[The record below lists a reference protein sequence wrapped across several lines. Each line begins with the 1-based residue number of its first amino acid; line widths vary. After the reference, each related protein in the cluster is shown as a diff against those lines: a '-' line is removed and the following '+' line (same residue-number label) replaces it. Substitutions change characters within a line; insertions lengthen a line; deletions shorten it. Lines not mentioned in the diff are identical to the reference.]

1 MPVHTH
7 PSDTAQNVETQHLAS
22 PQADTVLKPHTA
34 QYLSG
39 FPTSEPSDSALASI
53 DTLAVMEVPTAGTA
67 QPFSRSPLHDTP
79 SMALLLAGL
88 LAVALSYHTGYK
100 YIGNLMHYM
109 FSTRR
114 RGNLFED
121 HTLHETTML
130 TALMANTCIVEGF
143 FIYAAIQ
150 HFCPSLAPALKG
162 NTFLHIA
169 LFTALAVGFTFAQW
183 LVFKVLGYTFTD
195 KVGARLWVEGFKATQ
210 SLVGLLLLPVLVL
223 LLLYPAHTKLLLT
236 IAASLYLVARLIFIV
251 KGFRIFYSNLPSIVY
266 FLLYLCAVEI
276 VPLAVMAGLTVWL
289 CGTLSL

>member
-1 MPVHTH
+1 MPVNVHHTN
-7 PSDTAQNVETQHLAS
+7 TAHTVETQNVAS
-22 PQADTVLKPHTA
+22 RQTDTVAKPYSA
-34 QYLSG
+34 QYRDG
-39 FPTSEPSDSALASI
+39 FPVSEASDSTLGSI
-53 DTLAVMEVPTAGTA
+53 DTLAVMEVPSAGKA
-67 QPFSRSPLHDTP
+67 QPFARSPLHDTP
-79 SMALLLAGL
+79 SMALLLGGL
-88 LAVALSYHTGYK
+88 LAVALSYHSGYK

-143 FIYAAIQ
+143 IIYYAVQ
-150 HFCPSLAPALKG
+150 MFYPSLAPLLKG
-162 NTFLHIA
+162 NTFLHIG
-169 LFTALAVGFTFAQW
+169 LFTALAIVFLIAQW
-183 LVFKVLGYTFTD
+183 VIFKVLGYTFTD

-223 LLLYPAHTKLLLT
+223 LLLYPAHGKLLLSV
-236 IAASLYLVARLIFIV
+236 AALLYLIVRLIFIV
-251 KGFRIFYSNLPSIVY
+251 KGFRIFYSNLTSIVY

>member
-1 MPVHTH
+1 MPASTL
-7 PSDTAQNVETQHLAS
+7 PADTAQHVDTPMQHFVPS
-22 PQADTVLKPHTA
+22 YSD
-34 QYLSG
+34 G
-39 FPTSEPSDSALASI
+39 FPAAAAGDSALGTI
-53 DTLAVMEVPTAGTA
+53 DTLAVMEIPPAGKA
-67 QPFSRSPLHDTP
+67 QPFARSPLHDTP

-88 LAVALSYHTGYK
+88 LAVALSYHAGYK

-109 FSTRR
+109 ISTRR

-130 TALMANTCIVEGF
+130 TALMANTCIVQGF
-143 FIYAAIQ
+143 FIYYAVQ
-150 HFCPSLAPALKG
+150 LFCPSLAPLLKG
-162 NTFLHIA
+162 STFLHIA
-169 LFTALAVGFTFAQW
+169 LFTALAAGFTIAQW

-195 KVGARLWVEGFKATQ
+195 KIGARLWVEGFKATQ

-223 LLLYPAHTKLLLT
+223 LLLYPTHGKLLLS
-236 IAASLYLVARLIFIV
+236 IGAVLYLVARLIFIV

>member
-1 MPVHTH
+1 MPTNVHRTSTAH
-7 PSDTAQNVETQHLAS
+7 PVGTQNLAS
-22 PQADTVLKPHTA
+22 QSKDSVGTYYAPQYSD
-34 QYLSG
+34 G
-39 FPTSEPSDSALASI
+39 FPVSDAGDSVLGSI
-53 DTLAVMEVPTAGTA
+53 DTLAVMEMPAVGTA
-67 QPFSRSPLHDTP
+67 QPFVRSPLHDTP

-130 TALMANTCIVEGF
+130 TALMANTCIVQGF
-143 FIYAAIQ
+143 FIYYAVQ
-150 HFCPSLAPALKG
+150 LFCPSLAPLLKG
-162 NTFLHIA
+162 STFLHIA
-169 LFTALAVGFTFAQW
+169 LFTALAAGFTIAQW

-195 KVGARLWVEGFKATQ
+195 KIGARLWVEGFKATQ

-223 LLLYPAHTKLLLT
+223 LLLYPTHGKLLLS
-236 IAASLYLVARLIFIV
+236 IGAVLYLVARLIFIV